1 MNKELIAQQEA
12 ANDGRSI
19 FLFFDHMTG
28 VYLAFGLSAYYVTMV
43 IEPYLSFS
51 DEMQM
56 PVVLLRKEHI
66 LWLRQGLH
74 KIEHKPKEFYRFEMK
89 EYVGKDGYDRWMKRN
104 FTK

>member
-1 MNKELIAQQEA
+1 MNKELISQQEA
-12 ANDGRSI
+12 ANDGQSI
-19 FLFFDHMTG
+19 FLFFDNLTG

-51 DEMQM
+51 NEMQM

-74 KIEHKPKEFYRFEMK
+74 MIEHRPKEFYRFELK
-89 EYVGKDGYDRWMKRN
+89 EYVGKDGFDRWYKRN
-104 FTK
+104 FSK